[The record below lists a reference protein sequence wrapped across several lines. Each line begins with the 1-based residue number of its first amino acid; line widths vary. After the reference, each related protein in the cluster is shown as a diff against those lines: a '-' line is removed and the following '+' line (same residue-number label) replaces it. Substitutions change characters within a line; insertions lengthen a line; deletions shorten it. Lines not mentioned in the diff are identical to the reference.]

1 MSGKVKV
8 SASVV
13 NYRGLDMY
21 CKTIDSIMSHTKDVE
36 LTLYLIDN
44 ASGDGSY
51 EAIKERYPEA
61 NVIGLTENV
70 GYGGGNNSCIP
81 MLDSDYHAVINPDI
95 EFTSDLLAEM
105 AEFMEQHPDVGT
117 VTPLILNPDGTVQDL
132 PKRDPSLMALI
143 GRRIFI
149 NQLKKFTDRY
159 TMKGEDLSEP
169 TDIEFATGCLFM
181 MRTDIFKKIGGFDD
195 KTFFMHF
202 EDADISRR
210 ARAEARLLY
219 LPQFSAIHHWERDI
233 SHISGGMKSM
243 LRSMFKYFRK
253 WGIKVF

>member
-1 MSGKVKV
+1 MAVKV
-8 SASVV
+8 SAAVV
-13 NYRGLDMY
+13 NYKGIDMF
-21 CKTIDSIMSHTKDVE
+21 CSTIESILSHTKGVE

-44 ASGDGSY
+44 ASGDGSA
-51 EAIKERYPEA
+51 EKMRERFP
-61 NVIGLTENV
+61 NLQVIALSENL
-70 GYGGGNNSCIP
+70 GYGGGNNSVLP
-81 MLDSDYHAVINPDI
+81 YLESDYHAVINPDI
-95 EFTSDLLAEM
+95 EFTSDLLTEM
-105 AEFMEQHPDVGT
+105 AGYMEEHPDVGT

-132 PKRDPSLMALI
+132 PKRDPFLLALV

-149 NQLKKFTDRY
+149 EKLKKYTDRY
-159 TMKGEDLSEP
+159 TMKGEDLSKP

-181 MRTDIFKKIGGFDD
+181 MRTEIFKKIGGFDD

>member
-1 MSGKVKV
+1 MAVKV
-8 SASVV
+8 SAAVV
-13 NYRGLDMY
+13 NYRGIDMF
-21 CKTIDSIMSHTKDVE
+21 CKTIESILSHTKGVE

-44 ASGDGSY
+44 ASGDGSA
-51 EAIKERYPEA
+51 EKMRERFP
-61 NVIGLTENV
+61 NLHVIALSENL
-70 GYGGGNNSCIP
+70 GYGGGNNSVLP
-81 MLDSDYHAVINPDI
+81 YLESDYHAVINPDI
-95 EFTSDLLAEM
+95 EFTSDLLTEM
-105 AEFMEQHPDVGT
+105 AGYMEEHPDVGT

-132 PKRDPSLMALI
+132 PKRDPFLLALV

-149 NQLKKFTDRY
+149 DQLKRYTDRY
-159 TMKGEDLSEP
+159 TMKGEDLSRP

-181 MRTDIFKKIGGFDD
+181 MRTEIFKKIGGFDD